1 MNFLAKYS
9 FSLASHIEKLNIFTL
24 GYVLSHAHIILK
36 ASI

>member
-9 FSLASHIEKLNIFTL
+9 FSLAGHIEKLNIFTL
-24 GYVLSHAHIILK
+24 DYVLNHAHTILK